1 MTEELVLQL
10 TQNTLIT
17 IAKVSGPILF
27 ISLGVGLLVSLF
39 QALTQINEATL
50 SFVPKLIVVGLII
63 ALAGGWML
71 DVLTQYTRELFEN
84 IPQLVRS
91 GL

>member
-10 TQNTLIT
+10 TQNTLVT
-17 IAKVSGPILF
+17 IAKISGPILL

-50 SFVPKLIVVGLII
+50 SFIPKLIVVGLII

-71 DVLTQYTRELFEN
+71 DVLTQYTREIFEN
-84 IPQLVRS
+84 IPQMVRS

>member
-10 TQNTLIT
+10 TQNTLVT
-17 IAKVSGPILF
+17 IAKISGPILLL
-27 ISLGVGLLVSLF
+27 SLGVGLLVSLF

-50 SFVPKLIVVGLII
+50 SFIPKLIVVGLII

-71 DVLTQYTRELFEN
+71 DVLTQYTREIFEN
-84 IPQLVRS
+84 IPQMVRS